1 MGKTKTKSRGG
12 TWFMRF
18 QIRKKNTTKGV
29 VVVKCCFKE
38 KVQYYYVC
46 SAHSKCNSTAQP
58 VFTWIH
64 LCTKFLNPSNS
75 FVVCTSETTSRPI
88 NPFFSSVQCTFKSS
102 WCLQVLKYKIGQITI
117 VSRQWM
123 IFYKAKTVLHLCL
136 WCSRILV
143 FTYSVFTVFASSR
156 S

>member
-1 MGKTKTKSRGG
+1 MGKTKKKSRGG

-38 KVQYYYVC
+38 KVQYYVC

-88 NPFFSSVQCTFKSS
+88 NPFFLAFNALSSLADVYRFKAQNWTNNNGVATFE
-102 WCLQVLKYKIGQITI
+102 WYLTI
-117 VSRQWM
+117 MFWYY
-123 IFYKAKTVLHLCL
+123 F
-136 WCSRILV
+136 
-143 FTYSVFTVFASSR
+143 FE
-156 S
+156 

>member
-1 MGKTKTKSRGG
+1 MGKTKKKIKRRDLIHEISDK
-12 TWFMRF
+12 
-18 QIRKKNTTKGV
+18 KKNTTKGV

-88 NPFFSSVQCTFKSS
+88 NPFFLAFNALSSLADVYRFKAQNWTNNNGVATFE
-102 WCLQVLKYKIGQITI
+102 WYLTI
-117 VSRQWM
+117 MFWYY
-123 IFYKAKTVLHLCL
+123 F
-136 WCSRILV
+136 
-143 FTYSVFTVFASSR
+143 FE
-156 S
+156 

>member
-1 MGKTKTKSRGG
+1 MLMHLTYKRQIYNELWILTIAAPPINYTRIFFPNSFKMSREWVKPKKKSRGG

-102 WCLQVLKYKIGQITI
+102 WCLQV
-117 VSRQWM
+117 
-123 IFYKAKTVLHLCL
+123 
-136 WCSRILV
+136 
-143 FTYSVFTVFASSR
+143 
-156 S
+156 